1 MNFDNLFQN
10 SASNPSTSTST
21 PSASTPTTSSPFSG
35 IEQSLVQDGESI
47 LEKAAVG
54 LVAGIIL

>member
-10 SASNPSTSTST
+10 SASKPSTTT
-21 PSASTPTTSSPFSG
+21 QTAQTSSPFAG
-35 IEQSLVQDGESI
+35 LEQSLIQDGESI

-54 LVAGIIL
+54 VVAGALL

>member
-10 SASNPSTSTST
+10 SASKPSTTTQTAQTTQTSN
-21 PSASTPTTSSPFSG
+21 PFTG
-35 IEQSLVQDGESI
+35 LEKSLIQDGESI

-54 LVAGIIL
+54 VVAGALL

>member
-10 SASNPSTSTST
+10 SGSK
-21 PSASTPTTSSPFSG
+21 PTTTTQTSNPFSG
-35 IEQSLVQDGESI
+35 LEQSLIQDGESI

-54 LVAGIIL
+54 VVAGALL

>member
-10 SASNPSTSTST
+10 SGSK
-21 PSASTPTTSSPFSG
+21 PTTTTTTTTQSSNPFSG
-35 IEQSLVQDGESI
+35 IEQSLIQDGESI

-54 LVAGIIL
+54 VVAGALL

>member
-10 SASNPSTSTST
+10 SGSK
-21 PSASTPTTSSPFSG
+21 PTTTTQTTQTTQTSNPFSG
-35 IEQSLVQDGESI
+35 LEQSLIQDGESI

-54 LVAGIIL
+54 VVAGALL